1 MTQMFDP
8 IFSRI
13 LVAYDGS
20 EPSKRALDLAA
31 KTAAMFKGDLV
42 ILTIVSRTTLPIFA
56 EAGEVE
62 SSMRTADIQKFL
74 DKREEFSRKAL
85 ENAEAEVRMRYPDLK
100 LEAVLMEGRP
110 AETIVEEAERRDAN
124 LIMLGSRGLG
134 GITGWILGSTSR
146 EVANRCT
153 KPILIVK

>member
-1 MTQMFDP
+1 MFDP

-31 KTAAMFKGDLV
+31 KTAAMFKGELI
-42 ILTIVSRTTLPIFA
+42 ILTVVSRSTPPMFA
-56 EAGEVE
+56 EGREGP
-62 SSMRTADIQKFL
+62 MRTADIQEYL
-74 DKREEFSRKAL
+74 DKMQEFYRKAL
-85 ENAEAEVRMRYPDLK
+85 ENAEVEVRMRYPDLK
-100 LEAVLMEGRP
+100 FEPLLIEGRP
-110 AETIVEEAERRDAN
+110 ASTIVEEAEKRDVN

>member
-1 MTQMFDP
+1 MFDP

-20 EPSKRALDLAA
+20 DPSKRALDLAS
-31 KTAAMFKGDLV
+31 KTAAMFKGELI
-42 ILTIVSRTTLPIFA
+42 ILTVVSRGTFPIFA
-56 EAGEVE
+56 EGREGP
-62 SSMRTADIQKFL
+62 MRTADIQEYL
-74 DKREEFSRKAL
+74 DKMQEFYRKAL
-85 ENAEAEVRMRYPDLK
+85 ENAEADVSMRYPDLK
-100 LEAVLMEGRP
+100 FEALLIEGRP
-110 AETIVEEAERRDAN
+110 AATIVEEAERRDVN

-146 EVANRCT
+146 EVANQCT